1 MNNMKMKWKTCTEL
15 LDLSERMVGDEIKS
29 KDGIGAVRVVQ
40 VVEPLPSKGEAL
52 SLNPVPPKR
61 KMK

>member
-29 KDGIGAVRVVQ
+29 KDGIGGCQSGSSGRA
-40 VVEPLPSKGEAL
+40 PT
-52 SLNPVPPKR
+52 
-61 KMK
+61 